1 MSAPRR
7 AAEGLRHFASSSFP
21 PSPHRS
27 SRIRKRRRR
36 QAAARSLVE
45 MMRLGLNTLSNSRDF
60 SPSAALSV
68 SSAFGSSSS
77 SSSSLFSPGMFSSS
91 ASLSS
96 SSVSSSVSVSSPVFA
111 PCTLTPPPSNVCV
124 SSSLSSSV
132 ESRLQASADRFL
144 WRRSSESVPG
154 GLSGSSSSSI
164 ASAILNDGFYCDS
177 GNALFCDSTS
187 SYLSY
192 LLSAG
197 ECADDWSP
205 YVSKLEATALVA
217 SQVSLPQQAA
227 TASLLDLLPPA
238 VSAQWASASGG
249 MVVDGAPV
257 SAGPKPACFASRHEY
272 LLLVD
277 RMLRAGMLSFTTAPK
292 CVNGLFCLPKEPG
305 VLRLIVDAR
314 PANSLFVPPAPV
326 ELPGPD
332 LVSQLSAAPG
342 SELFVGKID
351 VSDFYH
357 RLTLPDWMVPYFA
370 LPAVSTADFPSL
382 VSKFG
387 PSALVFP
394 CLRTL
399 PMGFSHAVSLA
410 QAAHMNLLAT
420 TTRVDTDDCICNA
433 SDTRLNRVRFMAY
446 IDDFV
451 VVGTSRQ
458 AVQALLDRH
467 KRALE
472 RAGLPSKPSKEVQA
486 TSSPV
491 EILGVE
497 LYGRRSRFGLS
508 PLKMRNLCRAT
519 LVLCRSRVCTS
530 LQLAHVVGRWTW
542 AMLVKRPCLSIFQ
555 AVYKFIAAGFVR
567 PRRLWN
573 AAVRELELAAM
584 LAPLMWV
591 SLDAA
596 VADVV
601 VTSDAS
607 SSGMGVVYAS
617 VARADVEPLVLV
629 SSGSARSVEQRVPAL
644 PLLDHGDE
652 RGLPLSLAR
661 ARWRTAVSSP
671 WRNTLSHINVLEAV
685 ACRTALRWLLSRPAY
700 AFGSRVL
707 FLGDSLV
714 VTGALA
720 KGRSSSFALLA
731 QLRRIAALLIATG
744 TQMVARWVPSHLNPS
759 DAASRNF

>member
-1 MSAPRR
+1 
-7 AAEGLRHFASSSFP
+7 
-21 PSPHRS
+21 
-27 SRIRKRRRR
+27 
-36 QAAARSLVE
+36 
-45 MMRLGLNTLSNSRDF
+45 MRT
-60 SPSAALSV
+60 
-68 SSAFGSSSS
+68 
-77 SSSSLFSPGMFSSS
+77 
-91 ASLSS
+91 
-96 SSVSSSVSVSSPVFA
+96 
-111 PCTLTPPPSNVCV
+111 
-124 SSSLSSSV
+124 
-132 ESRLQASADRFL
+132 SADRFL
-144 WRRSSESVPG
+144 WRRSAESVLDEPP
-154 GLSGSSSSSI
+154 GSSSSSVLFS
-164 ASAILNDGFYCDS
+164 ASVKDFSTCDTGDS
-177 GNALFCDSTS
+177 LFCNSGS
-187 SYLSY
+187 EYLSY
-192 LLSAG
+192 LLSIG
-197 ECADDWSP
+197 EYDDGWSP
-205 YVSKLEATALVA
+205 YAKKLEATALVA

-227 TASLLDLLPPA
+227 TASLLDLLPSA
-238 VSAQWASASGG
+238 ARAQWASESGG
-249 MVVDGAPV
+249 MVLSSVPL
-257 SAGPKPACFASRHEY
+257 SSGPKPACFASREEY
-272 LLLVD
+272 LLLID
-277 RMLRAGMLSFTTAPK
+277 RMLRADMLTFTTAPRS
-292 CVNGLFCLPKEPG
+292 VNGLFCLPKEPG

-332 LVSQLSAAPG
+332 LFAQLSASPG

-357 RLTLPDWMVPYFA
+357 RLALPDWMVPYFA

-382 VSKFG
+382 AAKFG
-387 PSALVFP
+387 ASAMVFP

-399 PMGFSHAVSLA
+399 PMGFSHAVALA

-420 TTRVDTDDCICNA
+420 TTRVDEDDCICNS

-451 VVGTSRQ
+451 AVGVDRA
-458 AVQALLDRH
+458 AVQRLLDRH

-472 RAGLPSKPSKEVQA
+472 LAGLPSKPSKEVRA

-491 EILGVE
+491 EVLGIE

-519 LVLCRSRVCTS
+519 LALCRSRVCTS
-530 LQLAHVVGRWTW
+530 LQLAHLVGRWTW
-542 AMLVKRPCLSIFQ
+542 AMLVRRPCLSIFQ
-555 AVYKFIAAGFVR
+555 AVYKFIAAGVIR

-573 AAVRELELAAM
+573 AALRELQLATM

-591 SLDAA
+591 SLDAT

-607 SSGMGVVYAS
+607 SSGMGVVYAP
-617 VARADVEPLVLV
+617 VARTDVEPLVLV
-629 SSGSARSVEQRVPAL
+629 SSGSARSLEQRVPAL
-644 PLLDHGDE
+644 SLVD
-652 RGLPLSLAR
+652 RGGQRELPSSLAR
-661 ARWRTAVSSP
+661 ARWRTAVSAP

-720 KGRSSSFALLA
+720 KGRSSSFALLV
-731 QLRRIAALLIATG
+731 QLRRIAALVIATG